1 MNLMTKNGLSI
12 LGILATLIGGAA
24 TLLGQYAEERRMD
37 QVIREKV
44 DEALAERLDEEEE
57 EEES

>member
-1 MNLMTKNGLSI
+1 MNLTTKNGLSI

-24 TLLGQYAEERRMD
+24 TLLGQYAEEKRMD
-37 QVIREKV
+37 QVIQEKV